1 MTTTEINHTTD
12 QKFDWLN
19 PFKKY
24 TWEQKICFV
33 LLFLLIWLVYAVR
46 SSFFDMPFERDEG
59 AYTYYGKLLLEGK
72 IPYKDFYE
80 QKFPGIFYFYA
91 MMISLFGEGV
101 REMHRGFFYLNAVNI
116 ALIYYI
122 VLRIFSSPS
131 TALISAAT
139 FGFLSL
145 TPYISGF
152 TVQAE
157 HGVAFFCTLGILC
170 CVLAMQTKKWYY
182 YLLLGLAM
190 GAAFMTKTSGVFL
203 GLWAGLFIIIDF
215 FFEKE
220 RVYKDLFKRIGLY
233 SAGGFA
239 VILVLF
245 LLIYMKGSFKEM
257 LFWSFDIPKYYVNR
271 MPLEEG
277 LKIFYNT
284 KFLLSEFNYFF
295 WVHSLAGFLLLLV
308 RGIPVKIKLFV
319 FTLAL
324 FSIATIVPGYYFYG
338 HYWLQ
343 MIPAMAV
350 LSGVTFYGI
359 ISLFKVPLKNQVA
372 IVSYGYL
379 VVFGFFTFKHFNL
392 YRKYYFSPN
401 FEIVL
406 REIYGTNPFNEVAQI
421 SGYLNQKLKPGDEI
435 AVIGSEPQIYLYTH
449 RKSPTKHIFFSTIVS
464 GVPQHKQWQ
473 REYTSSIE
481 KQKPRYIIYV
491 TGPMSLL
498 VQPNT
503 DPYIFNWVKEY
514 ITENYTMIGFTEIQ
528 NLIRTGYVWK
538 KKKNNRGPISQEP
551 ILIYERNDLAFISAD
566 STALIKD
573 TTTVKDIR
581 LLNSDTAAI
590 KK

>member
-1 MTTTEINHTTD
+1 MATTQIND
-12 QKFDWLN
+12 INDDKFDWLN
-19 PFKKY
+19 PLKKY
-24 TWEQKICFV
+24 SWEQRICFV
-33 LLFLLIWLVYAVR
+33 LLFMLVWLVYSVR

-91 MMISLFGEGV
+91 MMISLFGESV
-101 REMHRGFFYLNAVNI
+101 KEMHRGFFVLNAINI
-116 ALIYYI
+116 VLIYYI
-122 VLRIFSSPS
+122 VLRIFSSS
-131 TALISAAT
+131 ATALISAAT

-152 TVQAE
+152 TIQAE

-182 YLLLGLAM
+182 YLLMGLAM
-190 GAAFMTKTSGVFL
+190 GAAFMTKTSGVFIA
-203 GLWAGLFIIIDF
+203 LWAGAYIIIDF

-220 RVYKDLFKRIGLY
+220 RKFKDLFKRIGLY

-245 LLIYMKGSFKEM
+245 FLIYLKGSFKEM
-257 LFWSFDIPKYYVNR
+257 MFWSIDIPKYYVNR
-271 MPLEEG
+271 MPLEQG
-277 LKIFYNT
+277 LLAFYNT
-284 KFLLSEFNYFF
+284 KFLLSEFNFFF
-295 WVHSLAGFLLLLV
+295 WAHSLAGFLLLLV
-308 RGIPVKIKLFV
+308 KGISLQIKLFV
-319 FTLAL
+319 LTLVI

-343 MIPAMAV
+343 MTPALAV
-350 LSGVTFYGI
+350 LAGVTFYGV

-379 VVFGFFTFKHFNL
+379 IVFGFFTFKHFNL

-406 REIYGTNPFNEVAQI
+406 REIYSTNPFNEVAQI
-421 SGYLNQKLKPGDEI
+421 SGYLNQRLKPGDEI

-473 REYTSSIE
+473 REYTASIE
-481 KQKPRYIIYV
+481 KQKPRYIVYV
-491 TGPMSLL
+491 TCPMSLL
-498 VQPNT
+498 IQPNT
-503 DPYIFNWVKEY
+503 DPYIFNWVKSY
-514 ITENYTMIGFTEIQ
+514 ITDNYTMIGFTEIQ

-551 ILIYERNDLAFISAD
+551 ILIYERNDLAFKSD
-566 STALIKD
+566 TVTATRD
-573 TTTVKDIR
+573 TGSVKDIR
-581 LLNSDTAAI
+581 LMHLDSAAL